1 MGLLKVLFG
10 NSAKQ
15 KKNSRRKRGTVDYNA
30 HKMRRKYPTT
40 IGGYFGEKGNNRRVI
55 YSENQYEESK
65 RFYSKIGKG
74 GVETPLPNKHGVQK
88 TMKDGGRVVYR
99 ENTSTEESPA
109 VDLGQMQGKIKNQR
123 IHFER
128 RKNNGK

>member
-1 MGLLKVLFG
+1 MGLFHRKPKKEKIE
-10 NSAKQ
+10 KQ
-15 KKNSRRKRGTVDYNA
+15 KGTVDYNA
-30 HKMRRKYPTT
+30 HKNKKRYPTT
-40 IGGYFGEKGNNRRVI
+40 KGGYFGEKGNNRRVI
-55 YSENQYEESK
+55 YSENQYKESK

-88 TMKDGGRVVYR
+88 TMKDGGKVVYR
-99 ENTSTEESPA
+99 EKTSTKESPA

-128 RKNNGK
+128 RKHNGK